1 MKNIARLLSGLV
13 LCAGLILPVSGQ
25 AGAPTVSLALSN
37 QAPKP
42 GEPVHLTFQVKQ
54 GSEALTDFDVV
65 HEKTSHLI
73 LVSSDYTD
81 FQHVHPDLDDK
92 GTFTIR
98 DVVFKKPGP
107 YYVFMDVT
115 PQGSRQIVKRFE
127 VPVQGK
133 AAPLVLKEDTR
144 DLKAADMRIRLKT
157 MPARL
162 KKGDAMLHFELTRD
176 GKPVTN
182 ITPFMGAMG
191 HVIAMGKDG
200 APFLHI
206 HPMETAGDGHAG
218 HGAPAAAAYSCPM
231 HPEVTSDKPGVCPKC
246 NMKLTKPAAAAYS
259 CPMHPE
265 VTSDKPGVCP
275 KCNMK
280 LTKPTDA
287 PPAKPG
293 EVAFHATFP
302 AAGLYRVWGQ
312 FQVGDA
318 MVIAPFTVKV
328 Q

>member
-25 AGAPTVSLALSN
+25 AAVPTVSLVLSEKN
-37 QAPKP
+37 PQPGKP
-42 GEPVHLTFQVKQ
+42 VDLTFQVKQ
-54 GSEALTDFDVV
+54 GGEALTDFDVV

-81 FQHVHPDLDDK
+81 FQHVHPDLDAK

-98 DVVFKKPGP
+98 DVVFNKPGR
-107 YYVFMDVT
+107 YYVFLDVT

-157 MPARL
+157 MPATL

-176 GKPVTN
+176 GKPVTE
-182 ITPFMGAMG
+182 IRPFMGAMG

-206 HPMETAGDGHAG
+206 HPMESGGDGHAG
-218 HGAPAAAAYSCPM
+218 HAAAPTAAAYSCPM
-231 HPEVTSDKPGVCPKC
+231 HPEVTSDKPGICPKC
-246 NMKLTKPAAAAYS
+246 NMKLTKPDASAA
-259 CPMHPE
+259 
-265 VTSDKPGVCP
+265 
-275 KCNMK
+275 
-280 LTKPTDA
+280 
-287 PPAKPG
+287 PAKPG